1 MGKEGGGG
9 IHRARYRF
17 WRDVDIFG
25 GVRGEG
31 MFRVVPWLTLDGWVG
46 GVVERVNKSL
56 LKMLML
62 VFLVY
67 SF

>member
-1 MGKEGGGG
+1 
-9 IHRARYRF
+9 
-17 WRDVDIFG
+17 
-25 GVRGEG
+25 